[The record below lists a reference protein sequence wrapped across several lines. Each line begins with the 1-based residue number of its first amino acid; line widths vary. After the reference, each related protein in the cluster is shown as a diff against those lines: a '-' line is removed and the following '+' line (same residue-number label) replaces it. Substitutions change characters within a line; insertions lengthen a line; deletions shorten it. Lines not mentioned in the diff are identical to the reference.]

1 MSEDDDAPS
10 LLRVPAGVTDDPQFM
25 KKYELERELGV
36 GGSGVVFC
44 ARHRELD
51 ERVAIKFLLAPPDNA
66 EAMARFRREARAAN
80 RVKNEHVVR
89 IVDVSTIHNG
99 VPYVVME
106 YLEGTDLERLLLES
120 PDAQLPVRDAVEFVL
135 QTCEA
140 LAECHAIGIVHRD
153 LKPSNLFCTYGADG
167 LPIIKVL
174 DFGISKLGTVTID
187 EAMTGKNAIM
197 GSPRYMSPEQFAT
210 PTDVDHRA
218 DIWALGIILYELVT
232 GIVPFTANTLIGI
245 WERVKNVVPPAVAEM
260 RRDAP
265 RGLEPVILRCLEKD
279 RGNRYQNVA
288 ELAKALL
295 PFAPER
301 CRASVARIVRIVE
314 SPGVNTAS
322 LSLPPSGRASTSAT
336 AMSVS
341 SGNIVARGSRS
352 TVFVV
357 IGAAAAIGLV
367 LLLGRRPTP
376 TSSHLPVTSAPVEGT
391 VMPSSAKP
399 PPAPVVVSEPSVLPV
414 PVPHADAPVPSA
426 STANPSPARGHVPT
440 SGSLGRPSASFARL
454 PSTAGPSS
462 STASSATSG
471 PASVASAPPPPTG
484 AAVAAPTGSDQASR
498 SPGWIVD
505 IVEKRKAKGGA
516 SP

>member
-1 MSEDDDAPS
+1 MSEDDEAPS

-36 GGSGVVFC
+36 GGAGVVFC

-80 RVKNEHVVR
+80 RVKSEHVVR
-89 IVDVSTIHNG
+89 IIDVSTIQNG

-153 LKPSNLFCTYGADG
+153 LKPSNLFCTHGADG

-187 EAMTGKNAIM
+187 EAMTGKHAIM

-232 GIVPFTANTLIGI
+232 GIVPFAANTLIGI
-245 WERVKNVVPPAVAEM
+245 WERVKNNAPPPIVAM

-265 RGLEPVILRCLEKD
+265 RALEPVVLRCLEKE
-279 RGNRYQNVA
+279 RANRYQNVA
-288 ELAKALL
+288 EFAKALL

-314 SPGVNTAS
+314 APGMTTAS
-322 LSLPPSGRASTSAT
+322 LFLPPSGRPSA
-336 AMSVS
+336 
-341 SGNIVARGSRS
+341 G
-352 TVFVV
+352 
-357 IGAAAAIGLV
+357 
-367 LLLGRRPTP
+367 TP
-376 TSSHLPVTSAPVEGT
+376 TSVSVAAQSRPPRWSRSRVLGPVIATSAAVLVAWMMTRPRSAPQPAGSSAVPAYERKQPVLERRT
-391 VMPSSAKP
+391 AAASPSSKP
-399 PPAPVVVSEPSVLPV
+399 PPASRVEPNGAVS
-414 PVPHADAPVPSA
+414 APTTPPPSA
-426 STANPSPARGHVPT
+426 PRAALALRRTLIDPGVARQREP
-440 SGSLGRPSASFARL
+440 
-454 PSTAGPSS
+454 
-462 STASSATSG
+462 ASSAE
-471 PASVASAPPPPTG
+471 PALPTLPTDLQGDASATAAASSSLPP
-484 AAVAAPTGSDQASR
+484 AVDSAVPSKP
-498 SPGWIVD
+498 SPWIVD
-505 IVEKRKAKGGA
+505 IVEQRKRKSKEA
-516 SP
+516 P